1 MEGYVQTVR
10 GRRRYIPEIQ
20 SSNFR
25 VRSSGERMAINM
37 PIQGTAADAIK
48 VAMVRLQRRIDDLG
62 LRTMMI
68 VQVHDELI
76 FEAPN
81 DEVEQVRELV
91 LEIMPNVLELAV
103 PLDVEIKAGASWGD
117 ME

>member
-1 MEGYVQTVR
+1 
-10 GRRRYIPEIQ
+10 
-20 SSNFR
+20 
-25 VRSSGERMAINM
+25 
-37 PIQGTAADAIK
+37 
-48 VAMVRLQRRIDDLG
+48 MVRLQRRIDDLG

>member
-1 MEGYVQTVR
+1 
-10 GRRRYIPEIQ
+10 
-20 SSNFR
+20 
-25 VRSSGERMAINM
+25 
-37 PIQGTAADAIK
+37 
-48 VAMVRLQRRIDDLG
+48 
-62 LRTMMI
+62 MMI

-91 LEIMPNVLELAV
+91 LEVMPTVLELAV
-103 PLDVEIKAGASWGD
+103 PLDVEIKSGASWGD